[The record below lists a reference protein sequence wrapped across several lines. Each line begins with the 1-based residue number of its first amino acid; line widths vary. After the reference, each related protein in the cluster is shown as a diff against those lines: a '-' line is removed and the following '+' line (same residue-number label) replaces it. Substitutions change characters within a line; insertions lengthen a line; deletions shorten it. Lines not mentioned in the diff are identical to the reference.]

1 MAKSTSSTSEVIR
14 QVTAESP
21 VAWFF
26 EFCDGMRQGDL
37 DRAGRA
43 QRKLCDLGF
52 DVKVHGAKLRKRVRH
67 A

>member
-14 QVTAESP
+14 RVTAESP

-26 EFCDGMRQGDL
+26 EFCDGIRQGNL
-37 DRAGRA
+37 DRASRA

-52 DVKVHGAKLRKRVRH
+52 DVKVRGAKSRQGGRP
-67 A
+67 